1 MNLIRNWKLIIHL
14 LLGTK
19 RFGVNNRWA
28 EGFDS
33 IFTRP
38 MFGFGYGILMKPWA
52 WKGVYKVIRLRI
64 SIAGLMSYQKLPS
77 PSGRG
82 PHSTLR

>member
-1 MNLIRNWKLIIHL
+1 MHRAPTSFIKNWKLIIHL

-19 RFGVNNRWA
+19 RFGVNNRWS

-38 MFGFGYGILMKPWA
+38 MFGFGYGIIIRPWV
-52 WKGVYKVIRLRI
+52 WKGFYKVIRLRM
-64 SIAGLMSYQKLPS
+64 SIAGLVPFQKF
-77 PSGRG
+77 
-82 PHSTLR
+82 